1 MFFQLDLQDRDGRFK
16 FRRVDADGQPGGEAA
31 DQAFLQPF
39 DLSRMPVGSQAD
51 LLLVVN
57 EFVEDVEERFMTLFL
72 AGQKLDIVDQQDV
85 QIVHFFFEFL
95 NLAVFDGIDD
105 SVDEVFAGRVVD
117 FFVRRVFA
125 DIVTDRV

>member
-1 MFFQLDLQDRDGRFK
+1 
-16 FRRVDADGQPGGEAA
+16 
-31 DQAFLQPF
+31 
-39 DLSRMPVGSQAD
+39 MPVGSQAD

-117 FFVRRVFA
+117 FLSGA
-125 DIVTDRV
+125 CSLT